1 MALLG
6 KIAGTRKAEKPQ
18 EANSEENCLALLKND
33 PENEKAHMKL
43 AEIYEKKGKKQNAI
57 SEYLLAA
64 DIFTKRKFYPGSMAI
79 YKKLAKQDPSAD
91 HVYMKIAD
99 LYRKMGFLGDALV
112 RYRALAEHYES
123 LGMKDKVQEV
133 VQLMAQMEPRK
144 AASKGK
150 GFKSVAQPPKEQK
163 GSSGLGEVPR
173 ERFFD
178 LRSELKAAEPL
189 ELRVSQEVPTLE
201 KLYGMED
208 IFKELKENSG
218 PSVVAP
224 HFNYDLGAAY
234 AKAGFLDDAIEQLRA
249 ALASGQK
256 PFEASSLLGF
266 CYKKKGMLEES
277 LQSFETALQVE
288 GIPREETMDVK
299 YELGLL
305 YKELGRKEEGL
316 KLLREVAT
324 AEQEVR
330 YAEDEAVKPA
340 GPNERPEENF
350 KEIKI

>member
-1 MALLG
+1 MSLLD
-6 KIAGTRKAEKPQ
+6 KITLIRKREKPQ
-18 EANSEENCLALLKND
+18 EANSEENCLDLIEKD
-33 PENEKAHMKL
+33 PENHKAHMKL
-43 AEIYEKKGKKQNAI
+43 GEIYEKKGEEQNAI

-64 DIFTKRKFYPGSMAI
+64 DIFTKKKFYAGSMAI
-79 YKKLAKQDPSAD
+79 YKKLVKQYPSAD
-91 HVYMKIAD
+91 HVYLKIAD

-123 LGMKDKVQEV
+123 LGMKDKAQEV
-133 VQLMAQMEPRK
+133 VQLMAQMDPRK
-144 AASKGK
+144 AASKGR
-150 GFKSVAQPPKEQK
+150 GFKIVARSPKEGE
-163 GSSGLGEVPR
+163 GSSGLGEVTSD
-173 ERFFD
+173 RFFD

-189 ELRVSQEVPTLE
+189 EVKASQEVPTLE
-201 KLYGMED
+201 KLYGIED
-208 IFKELKENSG
+208 IFKELKETGS

-234 AKAGFLDDAIEQLRA
+234 AKAGFLDDAIEQLQA
-249 ALASGQK
+249 AITGGQK
-256 PFEASSLLGF
+256 PFEASSMLGF

-277 LQSFETALQVE
+277 RQSFENALQVE
-288 GIPREETMDVK
+288 GIPREETMNIK

-330 YAEDEAVKPA
+330 YAKDEAVKPTS
-340 GPNERPEENF
+340 PNGRPEENF
-350 KEIKI
+350 KEIKN

>member
-1 MALLG
+1 
-6 KIAGTRKAEKPQ
+6 
-18 EANSEENCLALLKND
+18 
-33 PENEKAHMKL
+33 
-43 AEIYEKKGKKQNAI
+43 
-57 SEYLLAA
+57 
-64 DIFTKRKFYPGSMAI
+64 MAI
-79 YKKLAKQDPSAD
+79 YKKLVKQYPSAD
-91 HVYMKIAD
+91 HVYLKIAD

-123 LGMKDKVQEV
+123 LGMKDKAQEV
-133 VQLMAQMEPRK
+133 VQLMAQMDPRK
-144 AASKGK
+144 AASKGR
-150 GFKSVAQPPKEQK
+150 GFKSVARSPKEGE
-163 GSSGLGEVPR
+163 GSSGLGEVTSD
-173 ERFFD
+173 RFFD

-189 ELRVSQEVPTLE
+189 EVKVSQEVPTLE
-201 KLYGMED
+201 KLYGIED
-208 IFKELKENSG
+208 IFKELKETGS

-249 ALASGQK
+249 AITGGQK
-256 PFEASSLLGF
+256 PFEASSMLGF

-277 LQSFETALQVE
+277 RQSFENALQVE
-288 GIPREETMDVK
+288 GIPREETMNVK

-330 YAEDEAVKPA
+330 YAKDEAVKPT
-340 GPNERPEENF
+340 GPNGRPEENF
-350 KEIKI
+350 KEIKN